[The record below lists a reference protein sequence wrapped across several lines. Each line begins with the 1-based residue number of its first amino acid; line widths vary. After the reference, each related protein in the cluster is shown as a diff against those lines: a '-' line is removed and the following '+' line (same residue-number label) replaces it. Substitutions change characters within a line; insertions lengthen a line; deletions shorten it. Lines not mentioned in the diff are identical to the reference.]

1 MCLKSW
7 KIRIFFTLL
16 NIGKAQNVFENDYES
31 YDFSN
36 FDKEYGFDDTYGD
49 FQVNWKTFCL
59 KFLKKYSLGR

>member
-16 NIGKAQNVFENDYES
+16 NVGKTQNVFENDYES

-49 FQVNWKTFCL
+49 FQVN
-59 KFLKKYSLGR
+59 